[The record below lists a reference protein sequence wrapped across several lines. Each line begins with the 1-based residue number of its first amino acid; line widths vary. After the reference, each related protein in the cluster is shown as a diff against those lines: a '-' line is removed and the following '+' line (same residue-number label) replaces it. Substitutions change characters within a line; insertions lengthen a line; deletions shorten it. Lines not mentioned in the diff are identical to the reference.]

1 MVSNFR
7 SKLAFWPRW
16 FWRTLTSMRTA
27 LVLLLMLA
35 FAAIP
40 GSIVPQRSADPNG
53 VRLYFDRDPGLAEV
67 LDFFQLFD
75 VYSSV
80 WFSAIYILL
89 FISLVGCVVPR
100 TAVHLRAL
108 KAPPV
113 ATPANLSRMPVYLS
127 LPKNANALSSAEKI
141 LRDYKYRVRKDGD
154 SISAEK
160 GYLKES
166 GNLVFHFS
174 LIGVLIA
181 VGIGGG
187 LSFSGQR
194 VLVEGDGFVN
204 NLASYD
210 AFSPG
215 IFFDETSMDPFAL
228 KLDKFEVVYD
238 LNNPANIGQ
247 PIDFIA
253 TVSVTS
259 NEQVKQSEIR
269 VNYPLEVPGASVYLT
284 GNGFAPV
291 VTVRDGSGNVAF
303 SGPVV
308 FLPQDGNNTSLGV
321 IKVPDAT
328 PEQLGFIAFFYPTAE
343 QLESGAYTSI
353 YPDPLNPILT
363 MNLYTGDLGLDSGV
377 PRNVYALDTTNMTE
391 VASRNAENPPL
402 LLEIGDTVQLPENLG
417 SVSFDGL
424 RRYASL
430 DIAYNP
436 AGSWILIFA
445 LICLGSVT
453 ISLLVP
459 RRRIWVKLLDE
470 KIEIA
475 ALARSEDPKL
485 KEIVDEFALELEKE
499 MAKS

>member
-1 MVSNFR
+1 
-7 SKLAFWPRW
+7 
-16 FWRTLTSMRTA
+16 
-27 LVLLLMLA
+27 
-35 FAAIP
+35 
-40 GSIVPQRSADPNG
+40 
-53 VRLYFDRDPGLAEV
+53 
-67 LDFFQLFD
+67 
-75 VYSSV
+75 
-80 WFSAIYILL
+80 
-89 FISLVGCVVPR
+89 
-100 TAVHLRAL
+100 
-108 KAPPV
+108 
-113 ATPANLSRMPVYLS
+113 MPVYLS
-127 LPKNANALSSAEKI
+127 LAKNANALSCAERI

-436 AGSWILIFA
+436 AGAWILIFA
-445 LICLGSVT
+445 LISLGSVT